1 MIYLEKFVFPGS
13 DDEFNFFNNYHL
25 NCHKS
30 YYPFQILTKHNFTQI
45 DFEPVTILCGSNGCG
60 KSTAL
65 NIIAEKLGLSRDSAY
80 SRTDFFPKYTALCSY
95 VSKIYPMPKQSRIIT
110 SDDVFDCMFNLRNI
124 NQNID
129 SSRKQVFDEYFSLKS
144 EKYSD
149 FTMKSLEEYDTLK
162 KLARARKST
171 LSTYTRNSLPPNL
184 TERSNGENAFLYFT
198 EKIKEGGLYLLD
210 EPENS
215 LSAHRQ
221 IELAS
226 LIRKAA
232 KYYDCQF
239 IISTH
244 SVFLLAI
251 KQAKIYD
258 LDENPVDVKP
268 WTQLKISQLYHDFF
282 KRHDDE
288 FDDE

>member
-65 NIIAEKLGLSRDSAY
+65 NIIAEKLGLSRDSTY

-162 KLARARKST
+162 KLTRARKST

-184 TERSNGENAFLYFT
+184 TERSNGETLFYILPKKLKKAGFIFSTSRKTACLHTGKSSLPRLY
-198 EKIKEGGLYLLD
+198 EKPPNIMIVNL
-210 EPENS
+210 
-215 LSAHRQ
+215 
-221 IELAS
+221 
-226 LIRKAA
+226 
-232 KYYDCQF
+232 
-239 IISTH
+239 
-244 SVFLLAI
+244 
-251 KQAKIYD
+251 
-258 LDENPVDVKP
+258 
-268 WTQLKISQLYHDFF
+268 
-282 KRHDDE
+282 
-288 FDDE
+288 